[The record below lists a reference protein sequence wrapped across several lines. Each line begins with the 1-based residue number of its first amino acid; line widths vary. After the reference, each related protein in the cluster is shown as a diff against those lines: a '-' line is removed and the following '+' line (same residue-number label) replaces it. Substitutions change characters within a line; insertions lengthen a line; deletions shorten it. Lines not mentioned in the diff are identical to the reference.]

1 MNTRLDDNRV
11 SSLLGNASTCLHG
24 DAIGDITPGRVM
36 RHARR
41 GVVIARPFSE
51 PSEFFYG
58 IPPDIVS
65 TEFLCLSYEGK
76 KNDERDCKE
85 HKIHPRESLD
95 DFHFVAV

>member
-1 MNTRLDDNRV
+1 MNSRAEGHLGDCGRLAMNTRLDDNRV

-51 PSEFFYG
+51 PISIG
-58 IPPDIVS
+58 
-65 TEFLCLSYEGK
+65 
-76 KNDERDCKE
+76 
-85 HKIHPRESLD
+85 
-95 DFHFVAV
+95 